1 MEQEFIDQAKEYP
14 VLGPQYFVALK
25 IAADLMAKFEAKH
38 FKPLVEKFTDEFR
51 SALWPAVEDH
61 LLSDTEC
68 NLQGTIWRRIDET
81 VKALLS
87 GEEWAVTRYAL
98 GSRYDAAA
106 VRAAIA
112 AHIPVELQQ
121 ARLLDLEAELAEVKD
136 SLKREREMNR
146 RSYS

>member
-1 MEQEFIDQAKEYP
+1 MEQEFIDEAKGYES
-14 VLGPQYFVALK
+14 LGPQYFVARK
-25 IAADLMAKFEAKH
+25 IAADLMAKFEAEH
-38 FKPLVEKFTDEFR
+38 FKPLIEKFTDEFR
-51 SALWPAVEDH
+51 AALWPAVEDY

-68 NLQGTIWRRIDET
+68 NLQGTIWRRLDDT

-87 GEEWAVTRYAL
+87 GDKWAVERYAL

-121 ARLLDLEAELAEVKD
+121 ARVLDLEAELAEVKANLE
-136 SLKREREMNR
+136 SERDMNR
-146 RSYS
+146 RRYS